1 MSALLTSTRSWLSP
15 AFLACF
21 LVYLAGCSPQPD
33 SPEEKSATPKLV
45 DITLRVAI
53 EDDPELERA
62 ILRLR
67 GEWQEYSGGKVE
79 TSLFEVGANP
89 ESLIEATKG
98 ADLVVF
104 ASRRL
109 GELCES
115 NAIRPLRPSVL
126 KNETLRF
133 EDFLPL
139 LRNQEIVYGK
149 QIMALPI
156 GCPTLLLASQSEEVQ
171 SDEVQSDEVQSD
183 EDRLKI
189 SLPINTL
196 AYAERA
202 DAVEANAVKDGAAK
216 ADAVELAIT
225 YLAWAAPHVVHRG
238 REASLFD
245 PGLGEGGLAARL
257 NEPPF
262 IRALELLKLA
272 TNFEG
277 VPNAKV
283 VWPRRN
289 DKTIVAN
296 NGSNAESA
304 EENNDVAYDK
314 ASPLG
319 TADENYNRMAA
330 AWEPLAE
337 RDRHATLLAS
347 SGRLIGVTSSSRN
360 AATAFR
366 YAAWLVSPSNSRL
379 LSTASDNVAN
389 PRGSFAR
396 AADNWILGED
406 PSLGRSLAEAL
417 AKSLREKRSMLVPRL
432 PGGDRYLESL
442 GAAVQRTLND
452 EMPATESLTQCSAEW
467 DAISVELG
475 LAEQRAAYLRSI
487 GSADYKP

>member
-139 LRNQEIVYGK
+139 LRNEEIVYGK

-156 GCPTLLLASQSEEVQ
+156 GCPTPLLASQSEEV
-171 SDEVQSDEVQSD
+171 
-183 EDRLKI
+183 RLKI
-189 SLPINTL
+189 TLPINTL
-196 AYAERA
+196 ASAER
-202 DAVEANAVKDGAAK
+202 

-262 IRALELLKLA
+262 IRALELLKIA

-304 EENNDVAYDK
+304 EENNDSAYDDVAYDDV
-314 ASPLG
+314 SPLG
-319 TADENYNRMAA
+319 TADENYNRMAE